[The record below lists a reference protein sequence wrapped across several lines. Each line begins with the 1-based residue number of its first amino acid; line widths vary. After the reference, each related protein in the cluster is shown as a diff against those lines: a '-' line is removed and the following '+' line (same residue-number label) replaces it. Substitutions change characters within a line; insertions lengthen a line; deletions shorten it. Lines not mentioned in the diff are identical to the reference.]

1 LKFKDLHLHPDLL
14 EGLDAMQF
22 ETATPIQEQAVPL
35 AMTGTDIIGVAQT
48 GTGKTAAFL
57 LPALHK
63 ILSEPKT
70 GFVRVLV
77 IVPTRELAVQ
87 IDQSIVGLAYFTS
100 VTSLAVYGGGDGS
113 EFNLEKN
120 ALKEG
125 VDIVIATPGR
135 LISHQNLGYVD
146 FSQIDMLILDEA
158 DRMLDMGFFQDLMRI
173 TKHVREERQTLM
185 FSATMPDKIG
195 SLANKLLKNPKKINI
210 AISKPAEGVLQ
221 VGYMVFGDQ
230 KLPLIKELL
239 AKESLHSVLVFS
251 STKKNVSAI
260 NRTLLKAGLNS
271 AEISSDLDQKQRE
284 QVLLDYRN
292 KKLKVLVATDVLS
305 RGIDVEGIELI
316 INYDVPSDAEDYVH
330 RVGRTARADKTGI
343 AITLISPDDQ
353 DKFLKIEK
361 LIGSTVQKQPAPSHL
376 GASPEYNP
384 RERRGGG
391 GKKKQ
396 YGRRKKR

>member
-1 LKFKDLHLHPDLL
+1 MKFTELNLHPDLL
-14 EGLDAMQF
+14 EGLHAMQF
-22 ETATPIQEQAVPL
+22 EEATPIQAHAVPI
-35 AMTGTDIIGVAQT
+35 AMEGKDLIGVAQT

-57 LPALHK
+57 MPTIHK
-63 ILSEPKT
+63 IVSNPKQ
-70 GFVRVLV
+70 GKVRALIV
-77 IVPTRELAVQ
+77 VPTRELAVQ
-87 IDQSIVGLAYFTS
+87 IDQSVVGLAYFTG
-100 VTSLAVYGGGDGS
+100 VTSLPIYGGGDGT
-113 EFNLEKN
+113 EFSLEKN

-135 LISHQNLGYVD
+135 LISHLNLGYVD
-146 FSQIDMLILDEA
+146 FSEIEVLILDEA

-173 TKHVREERQTLM
+173 TKHITEDRQTLM
-185 FSATMPDKIG
+185 FSATMPDNIHT
-195 SLANKLLKNPKKINI
+195 LAKKLLKNPEQINI

-221 VGYMVFGDQ
+221 LGYNVFDDQ
-230 KLPLIKELL
+230 KLPLLKELL
-239 AKESLHSVLVFS
+239 KKEELHSVLVFS

-260 NRTLLKAGLNS
+260 NRTLKKAGLNS

-292 KKLKVLVATDVLS
+292 RKLKVLVATDVLS

-353 DKFLKIEK
+353 GKFHKIEK
-361 LIGSTVQKQPAPSHL
+361 LIEMNIQKQPAPAHL
-376 GASPEYNP
+376 GKSPEYNP
-384 RERRGGG
+384 RVRSSNP
-391 GKKKQ
+391 KKKFH
-396 YGRRKKR
+396 GRRKKR